1 MWVNQAKTKSTE
13 LHQLWEILI
22 LRKSKSQS
30 RKSLILSKKKI
41 LSKIHGIS
49 MDPQKNG
56 SPDTYIHPDTFI
68 L

>member
-30 RKSLILSKKKI
+30 RKSLILSKKKNF
-41 LSKIHGIS
+41 K
-49 MDPQKNG
+49 
-56 SPDTYIHPDTFI
+56 
-68 L
+68 